1 MTSRKPDNLID
12 KYLAAETTLEEEETL
27 FDGKNQQPGIAEWAT
42 YRNRKRNKAPS
53 NLPDTIWSTIQKR
66 RRNRQRMLIGLP
78 AVAAS
83 IAFVVFALI
92 YDAGD
97 QQVAP
102 RPITYDEKEALLH
115 EALSLFSEEQPTTS
129 KQNVIYEDDVVIIY
143 MTSQ

>member
-27 FDGKNQQPGIAEWAT
+27 FDGKNQQPGVAEWAT
-42 YRNRKRNKAPS
+42 YRNHKRNKAPS

-83 IAFVVFALI
+83 IAFVVFVLI
-92 YDAGD
+92 YDEGD

-102 RPITYDEKEALLH
+102 RRITYDEKEALLH